1 MAFFRARRARK
12 IREEQL
18 RNFRRALR
26 MRESGYSN
34 VEIAKA
40 MNLDEM
46 SVRRLLKEDKT
57 KAA

>member
-34 VEIAKA
+34 LEIAKA

>member
-1 MAFFRARRARK
+1 MAFFRARRARN
-12 IREEQL
+12 IREEKL

-34 VEIAKA
+34 SEIAKA
-40 MNLDEM
+40 MNLDEL
-46 SVRRLLKEDKT
+46 SVRSLLKEDKT

>member
-12 IREEQL
+12 IREEKL

-26 MRESGYSN
+26 MRENGYSN
-34 VEIAKA
+34 AEIAKA